1 MRKLTL
7 PFFLLAF
14 PALLAGTT
22 TTAQQ
27 IVTTSSVPAFTNAV
41 QQYNVAL
48 ASQLPIYNG
57 KEYIDYKQNF
67 EVGQPYFL
75 QKSWTIG
82 TMVYEN
88 VQYAGVPIMYNL
100 VTDEVIIPTPDTA
113 AKIQLQ
119 KDRVQAFTV
128 GGHLFAYV
136 PANSVLHDAVP
147 AGFYDILVAGSTA
160 VYVRRTKNIQTSLQ
174 REIEYKIY
182 SRNHY
187 YLKKNNSFF
196 SFRSR
201 NELLKLLPE
210 KRKELQQFIRQNHI
224 KYKKDREN
232 GMVTIV
238 TYYNQLT
245 R

>member
-136 PANSVLHDAVP
+136 PANSVLHDAVRQ
-147 AGFYDILVAGSTA
+147 GSTIYWLQA
-160 VYVRRTKNIQTSLQ
+160 VRRYMFGERKIFRQACSVRSNTKFTAATT
-174 REIEYKIY
+174 
-182 SRNHY
+182 
-187 YLKKNNSFF
+187 
-196 SFRSR
+196 
-201 NELLKLLPE
+201 
-210 KRKELQQFIRQNHI
+210 
-224 KYKKDREN
+224 
-232 GMVTIV
+232 TI
-238 TYYNQLT
+238 
-245 R
+245 